1 MVLNRLLSPLTV
13 GGGTGEGAGG
23 GSPTLDAIEST
34 ESAETTETPEVEE
47 SSETQEDKTTESEE
61 VAETGEGTEGTE
73 EPAPKKPEVGKY
85 VPLATLK
92 KVEERFKAKI
102 DSMEASHRQVLTAL
116 NSMRPKVDPIE
127 AAISKLPEGDG
138 NAADGTEAFKQAQFK
153 SDIKALAP
161 LLKVLLPAI
170 TPNLEPQNNALNYL
184 MKNHDEVAFM
194 VKHLIKAMP
203 ADKLP
208 AGIRALDKIK
218 AHREQ
223 VLQSS
228 RGERFLPMDNA
239 FEEIEEA
246 ATQEIE
252 QGRKSEEQN
261 RKDERT
267 RTNRE
272 RENARSVSGSPG
284 NTGGT
289 PPRGSTSPRR
299 RSPSDI
305 DKGEFRLP

>member
-1 MVLNRLLSPLTV
+1 MLLNRLLSPLTI
-13 GGGTGEGAGG
+13 GEGAGGAGG
-23 GSPTLDAIEST
+23 GSPTLDAIES
-34 ESAETTETPEVEE
+34 AETTETTETTGTEE
-47 SSETQEDKTTESEE
+47 TTETQETETTE
-61 VAETGEGTEGTE
+61 AEGTE
-73 EPAPKKPEVGKY
+73 ETAEGKEAATAKEGKPAKSKEPEF
-85 VPLATLK
+85 VPYKRFKEVVEKLRG
-92 KVEERFKAKI
+92 VEEGQRTL
-102 DSMEASHRQVLTAL
+102 LTTIR
-116 NSMRPKVDPIE
+116 SMRPKVDPVDE
-127 AAISKLPEGDG
+127 VISRLPEGDA
-138 NAADGTEAFKQAQFK
+138 NAIEGTEGFKQAQFK
-153 SDIKALAP
+153 SDVKALAP
-161 LLKVLLPAI
+161 LLKTLLPAI
-170 TPNLEPQNNALNYL
+170 VPNLDAQNNALNYL
-184 MKNHDEVAFM
+184 MKNHDEVAFI

-218 AHREQ
+218 AHRDQ

-239 FEEIEEA
+239 FEEIEEQ
-246 ATQEIE
+246 ATQEFE
-252 QGRKSEEQN
+252 QGRKSEEQI

-267 RTNRE
+267 RANRE